1 MQVFLGDRKLS
12 MLSVSEMIDVLDF
25 DFDMEDGEKVYL
37 PLNNKLCNVELLHPR
52 LIFIY
57 GVLLQ
62 WQ

>member
-1 MQVFLGDRKLS
+1 

-37 PLNNKLCNVELLHPR
+37 PFNNKLCNVELLHPR